1 MTVAQIEALAETLGY
16 TLSGSTKAE
25 KIAAFLTAQE
35 AAQETTQEAATTE
48 YQLTSDT
55 EIVEGKSYYTRSGEE
70 GAYIYT
76 LVETPD
82 VADIE
87 SYYEEVE

>member
-35 AAQETTQEAATTE
+35 AAQEAATTE

-55 EIVEGKSYYTRSGEE
+55 EIIEGKSYYTRSGEE
-70 GAYIYT
+70 GAYVYT
-76 LVETPD
+76 LVDTPD